1 MSGQAL
7 SGEWLPLAD
16 NQLMSQQENAD
27 GDTGEVGFQS
37 PPHKENPARI
47 YISARSGINDE
58 DSSQRKTLSSMEV
71 IARSWRV
78 LHQLPEPNFT
88 DMYHDIER
96 EFENGNVT
104 RQLLNQRKRDIR
116 SHYLIDQTPW
126 HLLTKSTVLEL
137 LHCLEFRMDLTKD
150 SPARTAAEKRGVG
163 LRRHPSTLNGYISIL
178 KGVAKESWLQGLMGV
193 NTYQAIASVPF
204 RKNHK
209 EEAGRMVKNDELAAL
224 LNDCDKD
231 KQVVRGLRDA
241 AIISVMRGAG
251 LRRKEV
257 VSLRINH
264 FVIPED
270 GSMPYLS
277 IIGGKGNKD
286 RQCFLTKQTTSRL
299 IKWLSVRAPEWND
312 TTSYNEE
319 HLYGFIFVALRKG
332 VSVGIK
338 PPKKGTN
345 WLGGLTSN
353 AIRYILEARRQSL
366 IDSGVM
372 AIKPFSPHDLR
383 RSYCTDLLSQG
394 MDIFT
399 VQNLMGHSNVETTR
413 RYDLRDDTQERE
425 AIEQLSR
432 NAEQGGYL

>member
-1 MSGQAL
+1 MSSQVL

-16 NQLMSQQENAD
+16 SEPMSQIENANRAA
-27 GDTGEVGFQS
+27 GEVGFQS
-37 PPHKENPARI
+37 PHKANPARI

-58 DSSQRKTLSSMEV
+58 DSSQRKTLSSMEI

-78 LHQLPEPNFT
+78 LLNLPEPNFS
-88 DMYHDIER
+88 DMYQDIEHD
-96 EFENGNVT
+96 FKNGNVT
-104 RQLLNQRKRDIR
+104 RQFLNQRKRDIR
-116 SHYLIDQTPW
+116 AHYLIDQTPW
-126 HLLTKSTVLEL
+126 HRLTKSTVLEL
-137 LHCLEFRMDLTKD
+137 LHSLEFRMELAKD
-150 SPARTAAEKRGVG
+150 NPARVEAEEKGAV

-178 KGVAKESWLQGLMGV
+178 KGVAKESWLLGLMDV
-193 NTYQAIASVPF
+193 NTYQAIKSIPF

-209 EEAGRMVKNDELAAL
+209 EEAGRMVKNHELAAL
-224 LNDCDKD
+224 LSDCDKD

-241 AIISVMRGAG
+241 AILSVMRGAG

-270 GSMPYLS
+270 GNAYLS

-286 RQCFLTKQTTSRL
+286 RQCFITKQTVARL
-299 IKWLSVRAPEWND
+299 TAWLSVRAPEWND
-312 TTSYNEE
+312 INSYNEE
-319 HLYGFIFVALRKG
+319 HLYGFIFVPLRKG
-332 VSVGIK
+332 MPVSIK
-338 PPKKGTN
+338 PPKKGTK

-353 AIRYILEARRQSL
+353 AIRYILDARCKSL
-366 IDSGVM
+366 TASGVM
-372 AIKPFSPHDLR
+372 SIKPFSPHDLR

-394 MDIFT
+394 VDIFT